1 MTITKPYSVHAVSY
15 LLTLSAEVTAGEKIV
30 NNIEGEELCF
40 AGNENPLDDFWV
52 KEQQDKNYDSGR

>member
-40 AGNENPLDDFWV
+40 AGNENPLDDF
-52 KEQQDKNYDSGR
+52 